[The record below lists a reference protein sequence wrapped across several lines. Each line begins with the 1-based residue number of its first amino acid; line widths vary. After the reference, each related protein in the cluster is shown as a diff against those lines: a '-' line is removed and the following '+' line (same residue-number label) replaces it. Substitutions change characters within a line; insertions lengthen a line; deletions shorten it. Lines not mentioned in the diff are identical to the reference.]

1 MNIRAGLTL
10 LVAGALLLAG
20 CSLAPDYQRP
30 DMPVTD
36 SFKEDG
42 IWHVAKPA
50 DQSSRGEWWPVFQ
63 DPLLN
68 QMETQLEKDSFEL
81 AAALARYDAANAYL
95 TEQSSRL
102 YPEINAIGG
111 SSTNRQSVNRPLR
124 GPNFPNVYGD
134 RMLGAGFNYEI
145 DLWGNIRS
153 AINSASAL
161 AEASKADV
169 ESVRLSLQAQLATTY
184 FQLRGFDSEIKL
196 LSDSI
201 KAYQSELE
209 LMQHRH
215 DEGIVSGLD
224 VARSLTLLE
233 QTRAQQM
240 SVMASRALS
249 EHAIA
254 ALLGQSASSFSIPPG
269 ELNAVYPN
277 IPATLPSQV
286 VERRPDVSAAERRV
300 AAANAEIGVA
310 RAAFF
315 PTISLG
321 ALGGFQNSGGGAL
334 MTAPN
339 SFWTLGPLAFFNIF
353 DAGLR
358 EAPVQGATAKTAES
372 AALYRITVLKA
383 FREVEDNLALL
394 HYLGEENQHQTLA
407 VNAAQRT
414 YNLAMNRYR
423 EGAVSYLEVI
433 DAENVKLR
441 TEQVELSIEIDR
453 MLASVG
459 LIRAIGGAW

>member
-1 MNIRAGLTL
+1 MTTRGWLAALAI
-10 LVAGALLLAG
+10 GAVSLAG
-20 CSLAPDYQRP
+20 CSLAPDYLRP

-42 IWHVAKPA
+42 IWRLAQPA
-50 DQSSRGEWWPVFQ
+50 DQHNRGEWWPVFQ
-63 DPLLN
+63 DTLLDR
-68 QMETQLEKDSFEL
+68 MEVQLEKDSFEL
-81 AAALARYDAANAYL
+81 VAALARYDAANAYL
-95 TEQSSRL
+95 SEQSSRL

-111 SSTNRQSVNRPLR
+111 LNTNRESANRPLR

-134 RMLGAGFNYEI
+134 TTLGAGFSYEI
-145 DLWGNIRS
+145 DLWGDIRN
-153 AINSASAL
+153 AISSASAL

-184 FQLRGFDSEIKL
+184 FRLRGLDSEIKL

-201 KAYQSELE
+201 KAYQSELD

-224 VARSLTLLE
+224 VARSLALLE
-233 QTRAQQM
+233 QTKAQQM
-240 SVMASRALS
+240 SVLGRRALY

-254 ALLGQSASSFSIPPG
+254 ALLGQSASSFSIPPA
-269 ELNAVYPN
+269 ELVAVYPS
-277 IPATLPSQV
+277 IPSTLPSQV
-286 VERRPDVSAAERRV
+286 LQRRPDIAAAERRV

-321 ALGGFQNSGGGAL
+321 ALGGFQNMGAGAL
-334 MTAPN
+334 LTAPN

-358 EAPVQGATAKTAES
+358 EAAVQSATAKTAES

-394 HYLGEENQHQTLA
+394 HYLGEENRHQTLA
-407 VNAAQRT
+407 VGAARRT

-433 DAENVKLR
+433 DAENIKLR
-441 TEQVELSIEIDR
+441 TEQVELSIETDR

>member
-1 MNIRAGLTL
+1 MNTRGGLTL
-10 LVAGALLLAG
+10 LMMGAVFLAG
-20 CSLAPDYQRP
+20 CSLAPDYLRP

-42 IWHVAKPA
+42 IWHLAQPA
-50 DQSSRGEWWPVFQ
+50 DQHNRGEWWPVFQ

-81 AAALARYDAANAYL
+81 VAALARYDAANAYL
-95 TEQSSRL
+95 SEQSSRL
-102 YPEINAIGG
+102 YPEINAIGN
-111 SSTNRQSVNRPLR
+111 SSTNRQSANRPLR
-124 GPNFPNVYGD
+124 GPGFPNVYGD
-134 RMLGAGFNYEI
+134 RVLGAGFSYEI
-145 DLWGNIRS
+145 DLWGNIRN
-153 AINSASAL
+153 AISSASAL

-184 FQLRGFDSEIKL
+184 FHLRGLDSEIKL

-240 SVMASRALS
+240 SVMGSRALY

-254 ALLGQSASSFSIPPG
+254 ALLGQSASSFSIPAA
-269 ELNAVYPN
+269 ELVAVYPA
-277 IPATLPSQV
+277 IPATMPSQV
-286 VERRPDVSAAERRV
+286 LQRRPDIAAAERRV

-321 ALGGFQNSGGGAL
+321 GLGGFQNSGGGAL
-334 MTAPN
+334 LAAPN
-339 SFWTLGPLAFFNIF
+339 SFWTLGPLAFLNIF

-358 EAPVQGATAKTAES
+358 EALVQGATAKTTES

-394 HYLGEENQHQTLA
+394 HYLGEENRHQTLA
-407 VNAAQRT
+407 VNAARRT

-433 DAENVKLR
+433 DAENIKLR
-441 TEQVELSIEIDR
+441 TEQVELSIETDR